1 VVGYR
6 RGCLPELVEPGTGLL
21 AEFGDEA
28 ALAQLITD
36 VDGLDPDYC
45 RATAERR
52 FAPAVMAAAYI
63 GLYDQCIAG
72 SLAGPRS
79 RVSA

>member
-21 AEFGDEA
+21 AEFGDEVG
-28 ALAQLITD
+28 LAQLITD
-36 VDGLDPDYC
+36 IDRLDPDCC

-52 FAPAVMAAAYI
+52 FAPSVMAAAYI
-63 GLYDQCIAG
+63 DLYDQCIAG
-72 SLAGPRS
+72 SHVGPRS